1 MNKKLEPLFSP
12 WKIGN
17 VEIKNRIVLCPMGG
31 TSLFGWMEPHHLDK
45 DACDF
50 FMDVAKNNV
59 GLVIPGIAPLK
70 NLIGGQ
76 WLYKSKRTFKKL
88 KDYMQE
94 FHKTGAKLFV
104 QLTAGFGRSF
114 SIPNSMKSIIKSK
127 ILSKVLKPIID
138 LPYLCASPSK
148 LPSRWLEGYTCR
160 ALTKKEIE
168 KMIYAFAKTAKL
180 CKDAGVDGVEIHAV
194 HEGYLLDQF
203 TLDYTNKRTDE
214 YGGNWENKY
223 RFATEVVKAIKK
235 ECGQDYPVS
244 LRFSAVSK
252 TKDFCEGI
260 LPGEKFKDIGR
271 DIEEGKKAA
280 KYLQDAGYD
289 MLNTDNGTYDAWY
302 WAHPPLY
309 MPKNCNLEDASKIKK
324 EVSIPVVCAGKMEVE
339 DAAKAIKAG
348 KIDAMGVAR
357 QFLTDSHW
365 VTKII
370 ENRPEDI
377 QPCIYCHNA
386 CLTMAHY
393 KGVANDQAMQD
404 SKHMSRCALNPMTMD
419 GGKYDLKPAKKC
431 KQIAIIG
438 GGVGGMEVARVA
450 AMRGHKATIY
460 ERSSELG
467 GVFIPAGKM
476 SFKERDR
483 MLLNWYRRQIDK
495 LKIEV
500 KLNTNITDLKQIKAD
515 EIVIA
520 TGSTA
525 KKLKIQGIERAIEA
539 IDFLNNP
546 EKAKENVVIIGG
558 GLTGCEI
565 AYQLALYG
573 KKPVIVEAKNDLMAM
588 RGLCLANSSFLR
600 DYFKHNNIPVYL
612 ESYVSQIGKN
622 YVIVTEKDG
631 SQKKVKADTVIVSV
645 GYNPAPL
652 AKASRHVHIV
662 GDALK
667 VGNLR
672 TVVWRAWDV
681 AEKL

>member
-1 MNKKLEPLFSP
+1 MDKKLEPLFSP

-223 RFATEVVKAIKK
+223 RFATEVVKEIKK

-450 AMRGHKATIY
+450 AMRGHQVTIY

-500 KLNTNITDLKQIKAD
+500 KLNTNITDPKQIKAD

-565 AYQLALYG
+565 AYQLALDG

-622 YVIVTEKDG
+622 YVIITKKDG

-652 AKASRHVHIV
+652 AKASKHVHIV

-681 AEKL
+681 ADKL

>member
-12 WKIGN
+12 WKISN

-565 AYQLALYG
+565 AYQLALDG

>member
-525 KKLKIQGIERAIEA
+525 KKLKIQGVERAIEA

-565 AYQLALYG
+565 AYQLALDG

>member
-214 YGGNWENKY
+214 YGGSWENKY

-450 AMRGHKATIY
+450 AMRGHQVTIY
-460 ERSSELG
+460 EKSSQLG

-565 AYQLALYG
+565 AYQLALDG

-600 DYFKHNNIPVYL
+600 DFIKHNNIPVYL

>member
-460 ERSSELG
+460 ERSSQLG

-565 AYQLALYG
+565 AYQLALDG

-612 ESYVSQIGKN
+612 ESCVSQIGKN

>member
-1 MNKKLEPLFSP
+1 
-12 WKIGN
+12 
-17 VEIKNRIVLCPMGG
+17 
-31 TSLFGWMEPHHLDK
+31 
-45 DACDF
+45 
-50 FMDVAKNNV
+50 
-59 GLVIPGIAPLK
+59 
-70 NLIGGQ
+70 
-76 WLYKSKRTFKKL
+76 
-88 KDYMQE
+88 MQE

-223 RFATEVVKAIKK
+223 RFATEVVKEIKK

-393 KGVANDQAMQD
+393 KGVANDQAIQD

-450 AMRGHKATIY
+450 AMRGHQVTIY

-500 KLNTNITDLKQIKAD
+500 KLNTNITDPKQIKAD

-565 AYQLALYG
+565 AYQLALDG

-622 YVIVTEKDG
+622 YVIITKKDG

-652 AKASRHVHIV
+652 AKASKHVHIV

-681 AEKL
+681 ADKL

>member
-1 MNKKLEPLFSP
+1 MDKKLEPLFSP

-223 RFATEVVKAIKK
+223 RFATEVVKEIKK

-419 GGKYDLKPAKKC
+419 GGKYDIKSTKKR
-431 KQIAIIG
+431 KQVAVIG

-450 AMRGHKATIY
+450 AMRGHQVTIY

-565 AYQLALYG
+565 AYQLALDG

-622 YVIVTEKDG
+622 YVIITKKDG

-652 AKASRHVHIV
+652 AKASKHVHLEIQ
-662 GDALK
+662 
-667 VGNLR
+667 
-672 TVVWRAWDV
+672 
-681 AEKL
+681 KLN

>member
-1 MNKKLEPLFSP
+1 
-12 WKIGN
+12 
-17 VEIKNRIVLCPMGG
+17 
-31 TSLFGWMEPHHLDK
+31 
-45 DACDF
+45 
-50 FMDVAKNNV
+50 
-59 GLVIPGIAPLK
+59 
-70 NLIGGQ
+70 
-76 WLYKSKRTFKKL
+76 
-88 KDYMQE
+88 MQE

-460 ERSSELG
+460 EKSSQLG

-565 AYQLALYG
+565 AYQLALDG

-600 DYFKHNNIPVYL
+600 DFIKHNNIPVYL